1 MAPGSDNSADLAVL
15 VRAADPD
22 RYLSVLYAPADR
34 RGALLALYAFNAEI
48 AIVRDK
54 VREPM
59 AGEIRLQWW
68 RDALAGDRRNEAAAN
83 PLAASLNETLD
94 RYDLPRAALDRY
106 LQARLFDLY
115 DEEFPDRTTL
125 EGYCGE
131 TAGTIIQLASMV
143 LDRDAAA
150 SAGEAAGHAACAQA
164 IAGILRSLPRHRARG
179 QCYVPAEVLKAC
191 GTDRDRFIA
200 GDDKATA
207 QAVVSAMVA
216 MARDHLGRFRGL
228 TRTLPRTFLP
238 AYLPLAPVGACLD
251 RIEKQGGSVLDHVVD
266 ISPVR
271 RNWLMMWRAARG
283 Y

>member
-1 MAPGSDNSADLAVL
+1 MAPGLDNSAHLAAL

-34 RGALLALYAFNAEI
+34 RDALHALYAFNAEI
-48 AIVRDK
+48 ATVRDK

-68 RDALAGDRRNEAAAN
+68 RDALSGERRDEVSANPFAAA
-83 PLAASLNETLD
+83 LVGTLD
-94 RYDLPRAALDRY
+94 RHDLPRAALDRY
-106 LQARLFDLY
+106 LQTRLFDLY

-164 IAGILRSLPRHRARG
+164 IAGLLRSLPRHRARG
-179 QCYVPAEVLKAC
+179 QCYIPAEVLKEC

-200 GDDKATA
+200 GDDKDAA

-216 MARDHLGRFRGL
+216 MARDHLGRFQDL
-228 TRTLPRTFLP
+228 ARTLPRTLLP
-238 AYLPLAPVGACLD
+238 AYLPLAPVSAYLD
-251 RIEKQGGSVLDHVVD
+251 RIERQGGGALERLAD

-271 RNWLMMWRAARG
+271 RNWLLMWRAAKG